1 LPADGGTGVDTTITA
16 LPAGFSLP
24 AATPAPVVI
33 AIKYALA
40 QMGKPYVWGGI
51 GPDGFDC
58 SGLTMQAYRAAGIG
72 IPRTTYTQ
80 VYAGQPVYDPSQ
92 LLPGDLVFSLGS
104 DPGPGG
110 LPGHVGMVIGSGLVI
125 DAPHTGA
132 TVRVR
137 PLNTW
142 VPQVIAMRRIVPL

>member
-1 LPADGGTGVDTTITA
+1 LPVGFT
-16 LPAGFSLP
+16 LPTV
-24 AATPAPVVI
+24 TPAPVVT

-40 QMGKPYVWGGI
+40 QLGKPYVWGGI

-72 IPRTTYTQ
+72 ISRTTYSQ
-80 VYAGQPVYDPSQ
+80 VYAGQAVYDPAQ
-92 LLPGDLVFSLGS
+92 LAPGDLVFTLGS

-110 LPGHVGMVIGSGLVI
+110 LPGHVGMVIGTGLVI

-132 TVRVR
+132 SVRVSTLSSWTSR
-137 PLNTW
+137 I
-142 VPQVIAMRRIVPL
+142 VVMRRIVPL